1 MVIMFLIVSRKY
13 FLQHS
18 SKFYF
23 TADQFEIVDLFNRLF
38 LKDHIL
44 TEITAS
50 IATEQIVPKC

>member
-1 MVIMFLIVSRKY
+1 MFLIVSRKY

-23 TADQFEIVDLFNRLF
+23 IDDQFEIVDLFNRPF

-44 TEITAS
+44 TEITSS

>member
-1 MVIMFLIVSRKY
+1 MFLIVSRKY

-23 TADQFEIVDLFNRLF
+23 IADQFEIIDLFNRPF

-44 TEITAS
+44 TEITSS